1 MVVHGATFTHRRLNN
16 GITSD
21 FTTARLHYV
30 TTPIHA
36 CLVIWQL
43 VETSGFP
50 ISGRSRTLG
59 VRVGGGGRAGLALV
73 LHLICRVAT
82 LLAGAD
88 PFRSGNN

>member
-50 ISGRSRTLG
+50 ISGRWRTLG
-59 VRVGGGGRAGLALV
+59 VWVVGAGWPGFS
-73 LHLICRVAT
+73 VAP
-82 LLAGAD
+82 D
-88 PFRSGNN
+88 